1 MILAIPDF
9 SRITSLSTDLV
20 FFLATRFVLLLLL
33 FGEVSFVLEDTVSFR
48 YDKI

>member
-20 FFLATRFVLLLLL
+20 FFLAARFVLLL

-48 YDKI
+48 YDKV